1 MSTYHSG
8 GAGNTGSGNRSSRGA
23 VGSTSGSG
31 GPPAPGQAPRRREP
45 GAMMDRYLHD
55 TTNQVSDRFS
65 GYQDRI
71 SDDRQRAEV
80 LQDLERQKLEVERLA
95 RIARGN

>member
-1 MSTYHSG
+1 
-8 GAGNTGSGNRSSRGA
+8 
-23 VGSTSGSG
+23 
-31 GPPAPGQAPRRREP
+31 
-45 GAMMDRYLHD
+45 MMDRYLHD